1 MTAPDETPALAEY
14 EHPGLTALE
23 WAEATAVD
31 SAARPWDARDDAGYE
46 YLGHPH
52 EEDDDR

>member
-1 MTAPDETPALAEY
+1 MSHHDETPALAEY

-23 WAEATAVD
+23 WAAATAVD
-31 SAARPWDARDDAGYE
+31 NASRPWDARDDAGYE
-46 YLGHPH
+46 YLDHSH